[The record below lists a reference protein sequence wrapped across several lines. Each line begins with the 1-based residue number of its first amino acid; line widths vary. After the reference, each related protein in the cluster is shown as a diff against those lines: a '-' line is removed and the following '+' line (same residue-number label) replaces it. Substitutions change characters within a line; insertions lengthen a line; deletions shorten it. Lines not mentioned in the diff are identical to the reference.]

1 MVLDGRRYIP
11 RLDAGELNTRVTL
24 LRSTVSKVGSGAQT
38 VAYSE
43 LETRPSVWAKIVF
56 AHGQESVA
64 NDALKTSKRMTLT
77 IRWRDDV
84 DATCGVRL
92 NGETW
97 KFIGTPDNIGNRSQ
111 YLEIQC
117 EYVKGAV

>member
-24 LRSTVSKVGSGAQT
+24 LRSTVTKVASGAQT

-84 DATCGVRL
+84 DATGGVRL

>member
-24 LRSTVSKVGSGAQT
+24 LRSTVNKTASGAQT

-84 DATCGVRL
+84 DATGGVRL